1 MKMHGTKI
9 TVNAVTDDSKDV
21 NIYISNRVG
30 SEYTI
35 EVDGKNYNI
44 PCYYLRFAIAF
55 LDSCTAGDP
64 PIWKA
69 PVQSSDS
76 SVASQVNADVVEEP
90 EESEGLDA

>member
-9 TVNAVTDDSKDV
+9 TVNAVTDDYKDV
-21 NIYISNRVG
+21 DIYISNITS

-64 PIWKA
+64 PIWKG

-76 SVASQVNADVVEEP
+76 SIASQVNADVVEEP

>member
-1 MKMHGTKI
+1 MKLHGTKM
-9 TVNAVTDDSKDV
+9 TVNAVTDDYKDV
-21 NIYISNRVG
+21 NIYISNRTS
-30 SEYTI
+30 SEYTV

-44 PCYYLRFAIAF
+44 PCHYLRFALAF

-64 PIWKA
+64 PIWKGPA
-69 PVQSSDS
+69 QSQNV

>member
-21 NIYISNRVG
+21 NIYISNRTS
-30 SEYTI
+30 SEYTL

-44 PCYYLRFAIAF
+44 PCHYLRFAIAF
-55 LDSCTAGDP
+55 LDSCTAGNP

-69 PVQSSDS
+69 PVQSQNV
-76 SVASQVNADVVEEP
+76 SVASQVNAAVVEEP

>member
-9 TVNAVTDDSKDV
+9 TVNAVTDDCKDV
-21 NIYISNRVG
+21 NIYISNRTS

-44 PCYYLRFAIAF
+44 PCHYLRFALAF

-64 PIWKA
+64 PIWKGPA
-69 PVQSSDS
+69 QSSDS
-76 SVASQVNADVVEEP
+76 IIASQVNADVEEP

>member
-9 TVNAVTDDSKDV
+9 TVNAVTDDYKDV
-21 NIYISNRVG
+21 NIYISNRTS

-64 PIWKA
+64 PIWKGPA
-69 PVQSSDS
+69 QSSANS
-76 SVASQVNADVVEEP
+76 IASQVNADVEEP